1 MFSFAV
7 LICPAWFVA
16 SDGWT
21 IWLVFFG
28 CLYIQTP
35 ASSLLLA
42 EILAKRL
49 YQCVVTDTAS
59 PIECVQRGQL
69 IDENPCVFID
79 NKAIERLL
87 EKKVFDGGSLVDG
100 SGPLEHWEE
109 SSIFLCV
116 EPHNVA
122 VHGRVGLESA
132 TSAVW
137 VSTHKNK
144 RRHRRLRRWEMPQ
157 ALKRVSDFGGNHSLG
172 EQGLWGTGFT
182 SSALQHTLLIHV
194 DADFQWESTSG
205 LGCFHECHIKDT
217 KNFRNCQI
225 PLSPVWMWQKFDWT
239 RSEIRRSMEVSRL
252 KFAPTFLTAQGVS
265 YTNFGVTDG
274 IWRQI

>member
-21 IWLVFFG
+21 IWLVFG

-87 EKKVFDGGSLVDG
+87 EKKVFDEGSLVDG

-172 EQGLWGTGFT
+172 EQGLQGTGFI